1 MAGSGGDP
9 ARGQP
14 AGRWGPASQC
24 PNILRPRTASRPR
37 CCGLVRG
44 SRGAPPRLGDAGA
57 GPPASTRGAA
67 QVTALAF
74 GPVGNLLAVG
84 HANGDVAF
92 WELKR
97 AGWECVKALK
107 GARTKPSLDPAL
119 HWTGPAPHA
128 QALLTPPCAGGVAR
142 RNRWHASRAI
152 MLYVRAACL
161 APHYEPPAALS
172 VAARSVSRMPSRARR
187 PPLRDVV
194 QSVVHAAPT
203 HVPARSPGR
212 ARMHW
217 RRRAYAD
224 APPPAETHVTPVCAA
239 AFVAGAAAVAVTA
252 DTRGRVVLHNVTAYL
267 SLTALLAGARSPRA
281 GRVTGCAR
289 FYGLRSRPG
298 TAVRR

>member
-1 MAGSGGDP
+1 
-9 ARGQP
+9 
-14 AGRWGPASQC
+14 
-24 PNILRPRTASRPR
+24 
-37 CCGLVRG
+37 
-44 SRGAPPRLGDAGA
+44 
-57 GPPASTRGAA
+57 
-67 QVTALAF
+67 VTALAF